1 MQTELRIRAQVNH
14 LATPEPSA
22 GVRGLAAP
30 AARLFPWRKI
40 LSMLAF
46 GSVVGFFLYMLTIAR
61 PYYTAPAVDRP
72 HLAEHALLR
81 PAGAIGHGFGIAG
94 SCMLLSL
101 LAYSARK
108 RFAFMK
114 NWGNV
119 KTWLGVHIFFGVAG
133 PLLITLH
140 TAFKFNGI
148 VAVSYWSMIAVM
160 LSGFVG
166 RYLYA
171 QIPRDLRGMEL
182 TMQEARAAHQR
193 LVDELCS
200 RYKFNPKEIVKIE
213 NYLVGDLRE
222 TPGLARGLFL
232 VLWNDLRRW
241 RRLMNV
247 RRYLRAHAPITHG
260 ELLEMIRLV
269 RQQALLRREI
279 VFFQTLHRLFHY
291 WHVIHKPFAYVMYT
305 IMFMHI
311 AVAVAFGYWWIFE

>member
-1 MQTELRIRAQVNH
+1 MQTELRNGAKVNH
-14 LATPEPSA
+14 LVTPKKPLESGSP
-22 GVRGLAAP
+22 AAP
-30 AARLFPWRKI
+30 APKAFPWRGI
-40 LSMLAF
+40 FSLLAF
-46 GSVVGFFLYMLTIAR
+46 GAVIAFFLYMLMIAR
-61 PYYTAPAVDRP
+61 PYYTAMPVDRP
-72 HLAEHALLR
+72 HMEEHALLR
-81 PAGAIGHGFGIAG
+81 PAGLVGHGFGIVG
-94 SCMLLSL
+94 SLMLLSL

-108 RFAFMK
+108 RFRFMR

-140 TAFKFNGI
+140 TAFKFNGM

-160 LSGFVG
+160 VSGFVG

-182 TMQEARAAHQR
+182 TMQETRTTHQG
-193 LVDELCS
+193 LIDELCS
-200 RYKFNPKEIVKIE
+200 RYSFTKKEIEKIE
-213 NYLVGDLRE
+213 NYLVGDLHE

-232 VLWNDLRRW
+232 VLWNDMTRW
-241 RRLMNV
+241 WRMMKV
-247 RRYLRAHAPITHG
+247 RRFLRARARITHD

-279 VFFQTLHRLFHY
+279 LFFQSLHRLFHY

-311 AVAVAFGYWWIFE
+311 GVTVAFGYWWIFE